1 MDLYWDAFSSQ
12 IASFGDTFSRMVQGN
27 HTSQAAVYQGL
38 PVRWWRPRTAHEAEM
53 YQASTMGAPLL
64 GQGDNQK
71 SQCKV
76 VVPDPNLDPRL
87 SVAAKAATD
96 AKWEA
101 AREAKAAADATA
113 AASRAESARQYNPAV
128 HGANNYGLG
137 ADGNQSYDSGQGFG
151 TNATSGGPVSN
162 KTGKGRTDYMEG
174 GRIGYFFGGL
184 AARGMKR

>member
-1 MDLYWDAFSSQ
+1 
-12 IASFGDTFSRMVQGN
+12 
-27 HTSQAAVYQGL
+27 
-38 PVRWWRPRTAHEAEM
+38 M

-101 AREAKAAADATA
+101 AREAKAAADRAWEAICFTKTQCDADYERDQNVIRDIVDVSAPVNVQSA
-113 AASRAESARQYNPAV
+113 AIV
-128 HGANNYGLG
+128 T
-137 ADGNQSYDSGQGFG
+137 DGSDSDDFFMD
-151 TNATSGGPVSN
+151 
-162 KTGKGRTDYMEG
+162 TGVMQMSSSDDE
-174 GRIGYFFGGL
+174 
-184 AARGMKR
+184 